1 MVSRITQNS
10 SAISSTWAT
19 TTYLTCEARGGEM
32 CFKGAGSCQYTLPSC
47 RLRNSQLLFER
58 RPMYT
63 KCMRYVSDKKTGLHI
78 IQPHKMEA
86 DNVEWQVGYSLP
98 ILSSYIS
105 STLMCTCLAP
115 RPQKLSSIIISLVI
129 ERNCPRD
136 VMMIMRPLLMFTQI
150 RAAMGSSG
158 LLAVCQVRFPVLGK
172 QPCSASKCAGLSNK
186 LQLPSPDLATV
197 IDQKET
203 LHCLHGLWMVVG
215 DCHCNK
221 GSTSWNTPSPSFAP
235 SVLCQTM
242 DMKVDRI
249 VALR

>member
-1 MVSRITQNS
+1 
-10 SAISSTWAT
+10 
-19 TTYLTCEARGGEM
+19 M
-32 CFKGAGSCQYTLPSC
+32 CFQGAGNCQYTLPSC
-47 RLRNSQLLFER
+47 RLRNSQLLFET

-63 KCMRYVSDKKTGLHI
+63 KCMRYVSDKKTGLHT

-115 RPQKLSSIIISLVI
+115 RPQKLNSIIISLVI

-136 VMMIMRPLLMFTQI
+136 MMMRPSLMFTQI
-150 RAAMGSSG
+150 WAAMGSSG
-158 LLAVCQVRFPVLGK
+158 LLAVCKVRFPVLGK

-203 LHCLHGLWMVVG
+203 LHCLHGL
-215 DCHCNK
+215 
-221 GSTSWNTPSPSFAP
+221 
-235 SVLCQTM
+235 
-242 DMKVDRI
+242 
-249 VALR
+249 

>member
-1 MVSRITQNS
+1 MVSRITKNS

-19 TTYLTCEARGGEM
+19 TTHLTCEARGGEM
-32 CFKGAGSCQYTLPSC
+32 CFQGAGSCQYTQPSC

-63 KCMRYVSDKKTGLHI
+63 KCIRYVSDKKTGLHT

-115 RPQKLSSIIISLVI
+115 RPQKLNSIIISLVI

-136 VMMIMRPLLMFTQI
+136 MMMMMRPLLC
-150 RAAMGSSG
+150 SHKSG
-158 LLAVCQVRFPVLGK
+158 QQWDLLACLQCVKWDSLFWVNNLFQLVNVLAY
-172 QPCSASKCAGLSNK
+172 QTNYNSP
-186 LQLPSPDLATV
+186 LQ
-197 IDQKET
+197 I
-203 LHCLHGLWMVVG
+203 
-215 DCHCNK
+215 
-221 GSTSWNTPSPSFAP
+221 
-235 SVLCQTM
+235 
-242 DMKVDRI
+242 
-249 VALR
+249 